1 MLSHPHRSTA
11 PGAWQG
17 GGGDLLESGVPSSV
31 IAVAKPGLSLI
42 QRPQVGKLPEG
53 QEEETPTS
61 AAKAQT
67 FSRPR
72 REGGGRASS
81 GVGFHLK
88 TQVSGSK
95 HELMGGSEP
104 KPWAERWER
113 QTENPN

>member
-1 MLSHPHRSTA
+1 MSELGGQAKLEGLTRAQPSPSKHSPWGLA
-11 PGAWQG
+11 GGWG
-17 GGGDLLESGVPSSV
+17 GGWDLLESGVPSSV

-88 TQVSGSK
+88 TQVGAQNMS
-95 HELMGGSEP
+95 
-104 KPWAERWER
+104 
-113 QTENPN
+113 